1 MDQRKLMDN
10 ANTITDMA
18 KVGIS
23 FFILLYPIKFF
34 GQGMHSRFK
43 QELYIQSE
51 NRMNQDFFKS

>member
-43 QELYIQSE
+43 QDLYIQSE
-51 NRMNQDFFKS
+51 NRMN